1 MEKAAAE
8 KYNTNTVEKYNTHI
22 AEKYKANT
30 AEIYK
35 TFATEKYNTN
45 MAAKHNKNTTK
56 KYNKNTAEIYNQ
68 NTTQYFRSCC
78 GIKLKTKPIKVQCDM
93 VSKIIFIPCKNSTEI
108 IGGKD
113 INNPLGILQ
122 CSVWARVD
130 ELRGERWGFCRD
142 GH

>member
-45 MAAKHNKNTTK
+45 MAEKHNKNTTK
-56 KYNKNTAEIYNQ
+56 KYNKNIAEIYNQ
-68 NTTQYFRSCC
+68 NTTQYFRSYC
-78 GIKLKTKPIKVQCDM
+78 GIKLEIKPIKVQCDM
-93 VSKIIFIPCKNSTEI
+93 ISKIRFILCENSTEI

-113 INNPLGILQ
+113 INNPLSMG
-122 CSVWARVD
+122 
-130 ELRGERWGFCRD
+130 
-142 GH
+142 